1 MTEEVKVL
9 STELVDTLAEKLEKS
24 YFIDQFNQ
32 VQQGIVKGRLER
44 KAKQRLLIGTAEGQE
59 IKAKK
64 RIAKTQKKKEK
75 HREKVLQYALSK

>member
-32 VQQGIVKGRLER
+32 V
-44 KAKQRLLIGTAEGQE
+44 
-59 IKAKK
+59 
-64 RIAKTQKKKEK
+64 
-75 HREKVLQYALSK
+75 

>member
-1 MTEEVKVL
+1 ML

-44 KAKQRLLIGTAEGQE
+44 KAKQRLLIGTAEG
-59 IKAKK
+59 
-64 RIAKTQKKKEK
+64 
-75 HREKVLQYALSK
+75 